1 MWVILKKEEKFILIS
16 INNLSRVV
24 PTDRRLTVCTHYCY
38 HVSFRGKLYTTTEV
52 IVYHKLKHTVFF
64 YTIDFIQVG
73 NNN

>member
-52 IVYHKLKHTVFF
+52 IVY
-64 YTIDFIQVG
+64 IP
-73 NNN
+73 